1 MGAHTRRS
9 LRGVV
14 GSAATDAEDELST
27 ALPSTGRNYCGAPHG
42 RTRKRWRGSI
52 PCWAVAML
60 LGDGECIK
68 NNNDQKT
75 YTDLCALI
83 RCRDVRRATRG
94 GGDPLILGGGRRQ
107 PSAEGGRAASGRRPY
122 PQRRPGRGPS
132 LSFCIRVAVCG
143 GRRRWTRTLRFVRCS
158 DCRRSAG
165 KEHQMHKT
173 LVWRQGISACF
184 RYPISSDGGDI
195 HQR

>member
-1 MGAHTRRS
+1 MLLIRQCGGSGNGAAAYAMGAHTCRS

-75 YTDLCALI
+75 YRERTEAVDTDAPFLSML
-83 RCRDVRRATRG
+83 RLSSLGRERA
-94 GGDPLILGGGRRQ
+94 
-107 PSAEGGRAASGRRPY
+107 
-122 PQRRPGRGPS
+122 
-132 LSFCIRVAVCG
+132 
-143 GRRRWTRTLRFVRCS
+143 S
-158 DCRRSAG
+158 DA
-165 KEHQMHKT
+165 
-173 LVWRQGISACF
+173 
-184 RYPISSDGGDI
+184 
-195 HQR
+195 